1 MVFLSHSTHK
11 KTLIAKYATL
21 QRLTPVKYEMYFIVT
36 RISSL
41 RSIDVYF
48 FNAIFKSKYQVRTY
62 MFITCNLIF
71 ECGKTC

>member
-1 MVFLSHSTHK
+1 MVFLLHSTHK

-48 FNAIFKSKYQVRTY
+48 LMLYLNQNIKYARTCLLLV
-62 MFITCNLIF
+62 I
-71 ECGKTC
+71 

>member
-1 MVFLSHSTHK
+1 MVFLSLSTHK

-48 FNAIFKSKYQVRTY
+48 FNAIFKLKYQVRTY

>member
-1 MVFLSHSTHK
+1 MVFLTHLTHK
-11 KTLIAKYATL
+11 KKLIAKYATL

-48 FNAIFKSKYQVRTY
+48 LMLYLNQNIKYARTCLLLV
-62 MFITCNLIF
+62 I
-71 ECGKTC
+71 

>member
-1 MVFLSHSTHK
+1 MVFLSLSTHK

-21 QRLTPVKYEMYFIVT
+21 QRLTPGKYEMYFIVT

-48 FNAIFKSKYQVRTY
+48 LMLYLN
-62 MFITCNLIF
+62 
-71 ECGKTC
+71 